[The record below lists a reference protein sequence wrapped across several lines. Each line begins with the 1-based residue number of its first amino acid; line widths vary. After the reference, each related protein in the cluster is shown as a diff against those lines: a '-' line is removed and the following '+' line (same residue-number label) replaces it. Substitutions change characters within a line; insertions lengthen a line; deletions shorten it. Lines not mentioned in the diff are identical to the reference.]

1 LIEVR
6 VPGLHATVQDAG
18 RTRHLRLGV
27 PTAGAADRLAHA
39 VANALVGNAPG
50 EAALEISGLPFVFV
64 AEQPLLAAV
73 CGRGVRLVARDAIS
87 GWTCAFLR
95 SGAEVRVEGN
105 ARYAY
110 VALAGGVDVPPVLGS
125 RSAYP
130 AAALGPAPLAAG
142 QRVRVRR
149 ARLDPARAGLTAE
162 APDYEREAVRVVLG
176 PHDDRVDVAAFLG
189 ARFTVDERSDRMGV
203 RLRGPRITTRAGEL
217 LTTGMTEGA
226 VQVPPGGEPIVLLAD
241 HQTTGGY
248 PVAATVIAADVPIVA
263 QRHPGEALRFVAVDD
278 DAAVAALQLVRRAV
292 FRLLEP
298 SSD

>member
-1 LIEVR
+1 M
-6 VPGLHATVQDAG
+6 PGLHATVQDAG

-39 VANALVGNAPG
+39 FANALVGNAPG
-50 EAALEISGLPFVFV
+50 EAALEVIGLPFVFV
-64 AEQPLLAAV
+64 AERALLAAV
-73 CGRGVRLVARDAIS
+73 CGRGVRLVARDAIA

-95 SGAEVRVEGN
+95 AGAVVRIEGN

-110 VALAGGVDVPPVLGS
+110 VALGGGIDVPPVLGS

-130 AAALGPAPLAAG
+130 AAGLGPAPLAAG
-142 QRVRVRR
+142 QRVRVRP
-149 ARLDPARAGLTAE
+149 ARLDPARAGRTAQ
-162 APDYEREAVRVVLG
+162 APDYARETVRVVLG
-176 PHDDRVDVAAFLG
+176 PHDDRVDVAAFLS

-203 RLRGPRITTRAGEL
+203 RLRGPRIATRAGEL

-226 VQVPPGGEPIVLLAD
+226 VQVPPGGDPIVLLAD

-292 FRLLEP
+292 FRLREP
-298 SSD
+298 PSD